1 MDVSD
6 GRLNTVILAGGSG
19 TRFWPLSRE
28 QLPKQL
34 LSIVDVRSMLALTL
48 ERALLLV
55 PEESVWVVTTR
66 SQAVQIRREL
76 ANLERP
82 RVRVI
87 ISYPTSAPMA
97 ISSSPGRSARPPSRA
112 PVSLPVTI
120 RASASAGSPNL
131 NRGTQN
137 SPKGD
142 RFSSCLPDR
151 TAEIPA
157 SMFWRAAWTQSVI
170 TI

>member
-1 MDVSD
+1 MSD
-6 GRLNTVILAGGSG
+6 RNLHAVILAGGSG

-34 LSIVDVRSMLALTL
+34 LPIVDARSMLALTL
-48 ERALLLV
+48 ERALLLA

-87 ISYPTSAPMA
+87 EEPSARNTSAA
-97 ISSSPGRSARPPSRA
+97 IGLAGVHVTREDANGTRKAGQHTCNYGIPSENRQTNASKSRQISEAGRNHEHIQHSHC
-112 PVSLPVTI
+112 
-120 RASASAGSPNL
+120 AGGN
-131 NRGTQN
+131 
-137 SPKGD
+137 
-142 RFSSCLPDR
+142 
-151 TAEIPA
+151 
-157 SMFWRAAWTQSVI
+157 
-170 TI
+170 